1 METQCWCPFEGHK
14 YGRRKPTET
23 SVFVLSYKWLNSS
36 LEKLIK
42 NWSIIYSET
51 RNAQIAKS
59 QKIGNVVIN
68 PHKSFPGRQIKMPRH
83 AKDWK
88 LKRPLSLN
96 KEPFRTENL
105 IELRCLNVVIPHES
119 RNSEDVESFLVWILV
134 TPCVNREHKY
144 GRGFD
149 LGTNENKS
157 SEWPERDANPGP
169 RVFESHALT
178 TRPRCYVWWPVT
190 QTFLMMDEA
199 YCLCRLLAPLRR
211 RKY

>member
-1 METQCWCPFEGHK
+1 MQKSSPRSRSLRYFICEIFGNGDAMLVSLWGAQIWPPETNRNICFWAFLQMGEFFAWE
-14 YGRRKPTET
+14 
-23 SVFVLSYKWLNSS
+23 
-36 LEKLIK
+36 
-42 NWSIIYSET
+42 IYSET
-51 RNAQIAKS
+51 RNVQIAKS

-83 AKDWK
+83 AKNWK

-134 TPCVNREHKY
+134 TSCVNREHKY
-144 GRGFD
+144 GRGFE
-149 LGTNENKS
+149 LGTSENKS

-178 TRPRCYVWWPVT
+178 TRPRCYVW
-190 QTFLMMDEA
+190 
-199 YCLCRLLAPLRR
+199 
-211 RKY
+211 